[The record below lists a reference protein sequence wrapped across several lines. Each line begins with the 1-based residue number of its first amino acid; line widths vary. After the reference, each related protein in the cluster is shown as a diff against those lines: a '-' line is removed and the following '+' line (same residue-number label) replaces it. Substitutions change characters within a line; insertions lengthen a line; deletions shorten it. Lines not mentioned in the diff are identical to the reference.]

1 MNTNAMM
8 TIITLWAF
16 GLVVAY
22 KFAELGYPW
31 LAFLI
36 LLMLG
41 SIRIK
46 WGDDKK
52 TDEEE

>member
-1 MNTNAMM
+1 MDTNAMI
-8 TIITLWAF
+8 TIMSLWVF
-16 GLVVAY
+16 GLAVAY

-46 WGDDKK
+46 WGDKK